1 MNKIVLWSNMKKS
14 NLLPG
19 DNRNAIR
26 LNWKRP
32 LYILSPIKKPAQ
44 AINVS
49 ATGILITTQ
58 YDDIFKLGDEVTLSI
73 PHAITKATITVKGR
87 IVRMTYHNEWLQI
100 GMDLI
105 D

>member
-1 MNKIVLWSNMKKS
+1 WSNMKKS

-58 YDDIFKLGDEVTLSI
+58 YDDKFQIGEEVTLSI
-73 PHAITKATITVKGR
+73 PHAITKVTIIVKGK
-87 IVRMTYHNEWLQI
+87 IVRMTHHNEWLQI

-105 D
+105 N